1 MFRISSVR
9 SWPLSWKVPLLAAGL
24 MIGIAT
30 TISQVVLS
38 RLASDQESNLRA
50 LTNAY
55 LDGISAA
62 VIQPVMRGD
71 VWETFDALDR
81 ARTITPELRRDT

>member
-1 MFRISSVR
+1 MFLIASVR
-9 SWPLSWKVPLLAAGL
+9 SWPLSWKVPLLTAGL
-24 MIGIAT
+24 MIGIAA
-30 TISQVVLS
+30 TISQVVLG

-62 VIQPVMRGD
+62 VTQG
-71 VWETFDALDR
+71 E
-81 ARTITPELRRDT
+81 